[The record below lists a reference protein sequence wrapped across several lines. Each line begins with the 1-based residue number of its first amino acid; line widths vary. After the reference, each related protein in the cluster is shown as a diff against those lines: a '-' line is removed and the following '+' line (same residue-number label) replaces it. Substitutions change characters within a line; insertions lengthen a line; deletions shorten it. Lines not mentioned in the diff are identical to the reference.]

1 MAPIIMLNH
10 AGSILS
16 TLMGVDGGWR
26 PQVRDRNGFSW
37 NDLLRH
43 YRQHMIFG
51 ACLLTASFAI
61 SPSFLLQNLPMSTVL
76 LFSPLIARQVSG
88 VARRGS
94 LSWRLFA
101 TPEDLNQPDIV
112 RRAELLATR
121 GTTEVRRLA
130 PAPRRSRQ
138 MQRVGI
144 AVRRAMRRVRRAPDG
159 ISRRDAD

>member
-1 MAPIIMLNH
+1 M
-10 AGSILS
+10 
-16 TLMGVDGGWR
+16 
-26 PQVRDRNGFSW
+26 
-37 NDLLRH
+37 
-43 YRQHMIFG
+43 
-51 ACLLTASFAI
+51 
-61 SPSFLLQNLPMSTVL
+61 LQNLPMATVL

-112 RRAELLATR
+112 RRAELLAAR

-130 PAPRRSRQ
+130 PPRRSRQ
-138 MQRVGI
+138 MQRMGL

>member
-1 MAPIIMLNH
+1 MA
-10 AGSILS
+10 
-16 TLMGVDGGWR
+16 
-26 PQVRDRNGFSW
+26 
-37 NDLLRH
+37 
-43 YRQHMIFG
+43 
-51 ACLLTASFAI
+51 
-61 SPSFLLQNLPMSTVL
+61 TVL

-112 RRAELLATR
+112 RRAELLAAR
-121 GTTEVRRLA
+121 GTTEVRRLVPA
-130 PAPRRSRQ
+130 PPRRSRQ
-138 MQRVGI
+138 MQRVSI